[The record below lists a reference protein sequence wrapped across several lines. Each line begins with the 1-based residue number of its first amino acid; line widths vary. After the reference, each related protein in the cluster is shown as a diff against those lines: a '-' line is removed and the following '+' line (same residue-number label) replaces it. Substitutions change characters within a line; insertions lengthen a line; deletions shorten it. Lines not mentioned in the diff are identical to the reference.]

1 MLGAI
6 LGGLASIVGGAMGGD
21 TTTSTREKTRSR
33 TRQKAQ
39 TVTKSNLGQLVR
51 QAEKHG
57 FNPATILS
65 AGGLGAF
72 SKSSTSGNTWSNSMT
87 RGKNVSSSGGPLGA
101 GIAAAGQSIGNA
113 FSLGSANTPDGVGA
127 AGTAWQDY
135 GAHGTD
141 PIAAK
146 AVETDLINAQLSAS
160 PGVNATSVDGGNPM
174 LPGSSTWWQA
184 TPWGGKTPKFEEGSI
199 THPWPKGSG
208 MTIDAGRQDADV
220 ASKRYDEAGGIVA
233 GVSNYAADRAT
244 APQAY
249 DRSEQQFFKDAGTIF
264 NNADR
269 NLLTVLNKNT
279 GPTFQDVADAVKPT
293 YDTVRQRAQSYWD
306 TFEEGHDAAVSHVR
320 SVVDPY
326 IQYQFQPP
334 MEYIGA
340 VDRAGYPRPK
350 W

>member
-6 LGGLASIVGGAMGGD
+6 IGGLASIVGGAMGGD

-33 TRQKAQ
+33 TRQQAQ
-39 TVTKSNLGQLVR
+39 TVTKANLGQLVR

-135 GAHGTD
+135 GVAGTD

-146 AVETDLINAQLSAS
+146 SVETDLINAQLNSN
-160 PGVNATSVDGGNPM
+160 PGVNATSADGGNPM

-220 ASKRYDEAGGIVA
+220 ASKRYDEAGGVMA
-233 GVSNYAADRAT
+233 GISNYAADYRT

-249 DRSEQQFFKDAGTIF
+249 DRSEQQFFKDAYQVFDNSTRNF
-264 NNADR
+264 DR
-269 NLLTVLNKNT
+269 VTDK
-279 GPTFQDVADAVKPT
+279 AISDAVTPIYNNVKA
-293 YDTVRQRAQSYWD
+293 RAQSYWD
-306 TFEEGHDAAVSHVR
+306 AFEEGHDQTVSQVR
-320 SVVDPY
+320 SVIDPY

-340 VDRAGYPRPK
+340 VDNRGYPRPK